1 MPFLKY
7 IKNIKN
13 FSALIIP
20 EDSSQQTTSI
30 KLSFYNLVLIGVM
43 YTFISVVAGFFILTL
58 TGLDFYLLPS
68 NTTLKESD
76 RIKVKELNT
85 RVVFLVQELEKLK
98 ATNERLKYALI
109 LGDSTLF
116 DSLKLISDS
125 VKKASKLPI
134 EGNILLVV
142 QSLLFEK
149 NPQDEALLFI
159 KPVNGFLSRKFDPDK
174 GHMGFDFVVKE
185 GTPVYAATGGY
196 IIFSN
201 YTVEDGYMIIINHR
215 DGYSSIYK
223 HCSVLLKA
231 ERENV
236 EQGELIALSGNTGNH
251 TTGPHVHFEIWK
263 DGKPVDPEKYF
274 INY

>member
-20 EDSSQQTTSI
+20 EDSSQHTTSV
-30 KLSFYNLVLIGVM
+30 KLSFYNLVWIGVM
-43 YTFISVVAGFFILTL
+43 YTFVSVVAGFFVLTL

-68 NTTLKESD
+68 NTGLKESD

-116 DSLKLISDS
+116 DSLNLISDS
-125 VKKASKLPI
+125 VKKASNLPI
-134 EGNILLVV
+134 GGNILKAV
-142 QSLLFEK
+142 QLLFFE
-149 NPQDEALLFI
+149 NNLQDEALLFI
-159 KPVNGFLSRKFDPDK
+159 KPVNGFLSRRFDPDK

-185 GTPVYAATGGY
+185 GTPVYSASGGY
-196 IIFSN
+196 VIFSN
-201 YTVEDGYMIIINHR
+201 FTVDDGYMIIINHR

-223 HCSVLLKA
+223 HCSALLKE

-263 DGKPVDPEKYF
+263 DGKPIDPEKYF

>member
-1 MPFLKY
+1 MPILKY

-116 DSLKLISDS
+116 DSLKIISDS
-125 VKKASKLPI
+125 VKKVGKLPI
-134 EGNILLVV
+134 EGNILRVA
-142 QSLLFEK
+142 QSLFFEK
-149 NPQDEALLFI
+149 NPQDEALIFI

-174 GHMGFDFVVKE
+174 GHMGYDFVVKE
-185 GTPVYAATGGY
+185 GTPIYAATGGY

-215 DGYSSIYK
+215 DGYSTIYK
-223 HCSVLLKA
+223 HCSVLLKE
-231 ERENV
+231 EREKV

>member
-1 MPFLKY
+1 MPILKY

-20 EDSSQQTTSI
+20 EDSSQETTSI

-76 RIKVKELNT
+76 RIKVKELNM

-125 VKKASKLPI
+125 VKKASRLPI
-134 EGNILLVV
+134 EGNILKVV
-142 QSLLFEK
+142 QSLFFE
-149 NPQDEALLFI
+149 NNHQDEALIFI

-215 DGYSSIYK
+215 NGYSSIYK
-223 HCSVLLKA
+223 HCSILLKE
-231 ERENV
+231 EREHV

>member
-1 MPFLKY
+1 MPILKY

-116 DSLKLISDS
+116 DSLKIISDS
-125 VKKASKLPI
+125 VKKVGKLPI
-134 EGNILLVV
+134 EGNILRVV
-142 QSLLFEK
+142 QSLFFEK
-149 NPQDEALLFI
+149 NPQDEALIFI

-174 GHMGFDFVVKE
+174 GHMGYDFVVKE

-215 DGYSSIYK
+215 DGYSTIYK
-223 HCSVLLKA
+223 HCSVLLKE
-231 ERENV
+231 EREKV

>member
-1 MPFLKY
+1 MPILKY

-20 EDSSQQTTSI
+20 EDSSQKTTSI
-30 KLSFYNLVLIGVM
+30 KLSFYNLLWIGVM
-43 YTFISVVAGFFILTL
+43 YTFVTVIAGFFILTL

-68 NTTLKESD
+68 NAGLKESD

-116 DSLKLISDS
+116 DSLNQISDS
-125 VKKASKLPI
+125 VKRVNNLRI
-134 EGNILLVV
+134 EGNILRVV
-142 QSLLFEK
+142 QTLLFDNK
-149 NPQDEALLFI
+149 TQDEALLFI
-159 KPVNGFLSRKFDPDK
+159 KPVNGFLSRKFDPAK

-196 IIFSN
+196 VIFSD
-201 YTVEDGYMIIINHR
+201 YTVDDGYMMIINHR

-223 HCSVLLKA
+223 HCSALLKE
-231 ERENV
+231 ERDNV
-236 EQGELIALSGNTGNH
+236 EQGELIALSGNTGKH

>member
-1 MPFLKY
+1 MPILKY

-116 DSLKLISDS
+116 DSLKIISDS
-125 VKKASKLPI
+125 VKKVGKLPV
-134 EGNILLVV
+134 EGNILRVV
-142 QSLLFEK
+142 QSLFFEK
-149 NPQDEALLFI
+149 NPQDEALIFI

-174 GHMGFDFVVKE
+174 GHMGYDFVVKE
-185 GTPVYAATGGY
+185 GTPIYAATGGY

-215 DGYSSIYK
+215 DGYSTIYK
-223 HCSVLLKA
+223 HCSVLLKE
-231 ERENV
+231 EREKV

>member
-1 MPFLKY
+1 MPILKY

-20 EDSSQQTTSI
+20 EDSSQKTTSI
-30 KLSFYNLVLIGVM
+30 KLSFYNLLWIGVM
-43 YTFISVVAGFFILTL
+43 YTFVTVIAGFFILTL

-68 NTTLKESD
+68 NAGLKESD

-116 DSLKLISDS
+116 DSLNQISDS
-125 VKKASKLPI
+125 VKRVNNLRI
-134 EGNILLVV
+134 EGNILRVV
-142 QSLLFEK
+142 QTLLFDNK
-149 NPQDEALLFI
+149 TQDEALLFI
-159 KPVNGFLSRKFDPDK
+159 KPVNGFLSRKFDPAK

-196 IIFSN
+196 VIFSD
-201 YTVEDGYMIIINHR
+201 YTVDDGYMMIINHR

-223 HCSVLLKA
+223 HCSALLKE
-231 ERENV
+231 ERDNV
-236 EQGELIALSGNTGNH
+236 EQGELIALSGNTGKH

-263 DGKPVDPEKYF
+263 DGKPIDPEKYF

>member
-1 MPFLKY
+1 
-7 IKNIKN
+7 
-13 FSALIIP
+13 
-20 EDSSQQTTSI
+20 
-30 KLSFYNLVLIGVM
+30 M
-43 YTFISVVAGFFILTL
+43 YTFVSVIAGFYLLTL

-68 NTTLKESD
+68 NAGLKESD

-116 DSLKLISDS
+116 DSLNQISDS
-125 VKKASKLPI
+125 VKKLSNLPV
-134 EGNILLVV
+134 EGNILRVV
-142 QSLLFEK
+142 QRLFF
-149 NPQDEALLFI
+149 NDNLQDEALLFI
-159 KPVNGFLSRKFDPDK
+159 KPVNGFLSRKFDPAK

-196 IIFSN
+196 VIFSN
-201 YTVEDGYMIIINHR
+201 YTVDDGYMIIINHR

-223 HCSVLLKA
+223 HCSALLKE

-236 EQGELIALSGNTGNH
+236 EQGELIALSGNTGKH
-251 TTGPHVHFEIWK
+251 STGPHVHFEIWK
-263 DGKPVDPEKYF
+263 DGKPIDPEKYF

>member
-1 MPFLKY
+1 MPILKY

-116 DSLKLISDS
+116 DSLKIISDS
-125 VKKASKLPI
+125 VKKVGKLPI
-134 EGNILLVV
+134 EGNILRVV
-142 QSLLFEK
+142 QSLFFEK
-149 NPQDEALLFI
+149 NPQDEALIFI

-174 GHMGFDFVVKE
+174 GHMGYDFVVKE
-185 GTPVYAATGGY
+185 GTPIYAATGGY

-215 DGYSSIYK
+215 DGYSTIYK
-223 HCSVLLKA
+223 HCSVLLKE
-231 ERENV
+231 EREKV

>member
-1 MPFLKY
+1 MPILKY

-20 EDSSQQTTSI
+20 EDSSQETTSI
-30 KLSFYNLVLIGVM
+30 KLSFYNLVLIGIM
-43 YTFISVVAGFFILTL
+43 YTFISVVAGFFVLTL

-116 DSLKLISDS
+116 DSLNLISDS
-125 VKKASKLPI
+125 VKKVSKTPI
-134 EGNILLVV
+134 EGNILRAV
-142 QSLLFEK
+142 QSLFFK
-149 NPQDEALLFI
+149 KDPQDEGIIFI
-159 KPVNGFLSRKFDPDK
+159 KPVNGFLSRKFDPNK

-185 GTPVYAATGGY
+185 GTPIYAASGGY

-201 YTVEDGYMIIINHR
+201 FTVEDGYMIIINHR
-215 DGYSSIYK
+215 NGYSSIYK
-223 HCSVLLKA
+223 HCSVLLKE

-263 DGKPVDPEKYF
+263 DGRPVDPEKYF
-274 INY
+274 VNY

>member
-1 MPFLKY
+1 MPILKY

-116 DSLKLISDS
+116 DSLKIISDS
-125 VKKASKLPI
+125 VKKVGKLPV
-134 EGNILLVV
+134 EGNILRVV
-142 QSLLFEK
+142 QSLFFEK
-149 NPQDEALLFI
+149 NPQDEALIFI

-174 GHMGFDFVVKE
+174 GLMGYDFVVKE

-215 DGYSSIYK
+215 DGYSTIYK
-223 HCSVLLKA
+223 HCSVLLKE
-231 ERENV
+231 EREKV

>member
-1 MPFLKY
+1 MPILKY

-116 DSLKLISDS
+116 DSLKIISDS
-125 VKKASKLPI
+125 VKKVGKLPV
-134 EGNILLVV
+134 EGNILRVV
-142 QSLLFEK
+142 QSLFFEK
-149 NPQDEALLFI
+149 NPQDEALIFI

-174 GHMGFDFVVKE
+174 GHMGYDFVVKE

-215 DGYSSIYK
+215 DGYSTIYK
-223 HCSVLLKA
+223 HCSVLLKE
-231 ERENV
+231 EREKV